1 LSWGD
6 WALDGAI
13 ALLLTGLAIR
23 LLTTRE
29 VFEAIVLFVS
39 LGLSLSLAWVRVG
52 APDLALAEA
61 ALGAGV
67 TGALFLNAY
76 GQLTRRVGEPG
87 GDEPEPG
94 MDDPDAG
101 VSEPDE
107 GGHSE

>member
-1 LSWGD
+1 VSWGD

-29 VFEAIVLFVS
+29 FFEATVLFVS
-39 LGLSLSLAWVRVG
+39 LGLTLSLAWVRVG

-76 GQLTRRVGEPG
+76 RRLARRVGDPLEKGSHGSDDG
-87 GDEPEPG
+87 GQRD
-94 MDDPDAG
+94 
-101 VSEPDE
+101 
-107 GGHSE
+107 